1 MSDQGALS
9 ILYVDDDKDIRHI
22 VKIALSLDPQ
32 LDLRLAGSG
41 DEALALLSEGKWRP
55 DVVLLDVMMPGMN
68 GPAVMRTMREDH
80 GLRDAPFIFITAMGR
95 ENDVA
100 SYRELGAGIILKPF
114 DPINLAQRIRAIV
127 ASLGQAG

>member
-1 MSDQGALS
+1 MNDQGPLS

-41 DEALALLSEGKWRP
+41 DEALALLADGTWRP

-68 GPAVMRTMREDH
+68 GPAVMRTMSEDH

-100 SYRELGAGIILKPF
+100 SYRQLGAGIILKPF

-127 ASLGQAG
+127 ASLGPAG